1 MAAPYRV
8 VHYLNQFFFG
18 LGGEEKAAIEPTA
31 KAGPV
36 GPGGPLQEAFRGEA
50 EIVKT
55 ATCGDNFFAEHTEE
69 ASDRLLD
76 LIEESRP
83 HLLLAGPAFDAG
95 RYGLACGHL
104 CRKVGGTL
112 NIPAVTALAPGN
124 SGIEHRKDVY
134 ILSTTNNVRGMNPA
148 LQDMARLGLKLMRE
162 EPLHSAR
169 EEGYLPRGFR
179 KNFRVEKRGADRALD
194 MVLAKIR
201 GRAFETEL
209 ILPKFDGVPPAPPVK
224 DLKSAQIALV
234 TTEGLVPKGNPD
246 RMDSTR
252 ADRYAKYRVED
263 LDALDASAFE
273 FHHGGFSTADVNKD
287 PHRAVP
293 LDVLRT
299 MEREGRIGK
308 LFGDIYSFAGCST
321 YYETAARMGREI
333 ARDLKGRGVNAVL
346 ILSS

>member
-1 MAAPYRV
+1 MVAPYRV

-18 LGGEEKAAIEPTA
+18 LGGEEKASIQPTS

-36 GPGGPLQEAFRGEA
+36 GPGRPLQEAFHGEA

-55 ATCGDNFFAEHTEE
+55 VTCGDNYFAEHTEE

-76 LIEESRP
+76 LIKESRS

-124 SGIEHRKDVY
+124 PGIEHRKDVY

-148 LQDMARLGLKLMRE
+148 LQDMARLGLKLIRGG
-162 EPLHSAR
+162 PLQSAR
-169 EEGYLPRGFR
+169 EEGYFPRGFR

-194 MVLAKIR
+194 MLLAKVR
-201 GRAFETEL
+201 GQAFETEL
-209 ILPKFDGVPPAPPVK
+209 ILHKFDGVPPAPPVK
-224 DLKSAQIALV
+224 DLKSAEIALV

-263 LDALDASAFE
+263 LDALDTSAFE
-273 FHHGGFSTADVNKD
+273 FHHGGFSTADVNDD

-308 LFGDIYSFAGCST
+308 IFGDIYSFAGCST
-321 YYETAARMGREI
+321 YYETAAAMGREI
-333 ARDLKGRGVNAVL
+333 ARDLKGHGVNAVL

>member
-18 LGGEEKAAIEPTA
+18 LGGEEKASIEPTA

-162 EPLHSAR
+162 EPLDSAR

-346 ILSS
+346 ILSA